1 MRIQNNIPAYNAHRN
16 YNIANSAIASSAEK
30 LSSGYR
36 INRAGDDAAGLAISE
51 KMRAQIR
58 GLEMASKN
66 TSDAISMIQTAEG
79 ALQKTHDI
87 LQRMREL
94 AVQSSSD
101 TNQTVVDREALNL
114 EFQALKSEVDD
125 IARVTRFN
133 DQNLIDGTF
142 QANRSVVAP
151 YTSGAPSTSVA
162 GLGTKLSISVEGAAP
177 GFYSVGV
184 TAKPGVPA
192 DIQAGSAATISTA
205 DMGAATNTVF
215 AGVTFA
221 GVATSAHNGNIYTL
235 QMTGSTLSN
244 ATITMLDS
252 NMQVVSKIDNLDMTQ
267 WIGSSSGAAESA
279 AFSLNF
285 ANVGVIT
292 VTMGSSQVIS
302 DFEQAQNFIG
312 SMKLDFTTD
321 GGKDAIVTNNVVA
334 KVELTINGES
344 VSLIKGD
351 TYANFVQTG
360 ITVNFFGELTD
371 ADITSA
377 GFEAFM
383 LSEGTVIGVAN
394 ETRAPMII
402 QSGAN
407 QYDETR
413 ININSMNAR
422 FLGIAHSNVSTQ
434 KASSNA
440 ITEVTNALNKV
451 STQRAELGAL
461 QNRLTFKGENLD
473 ISAENLTAAESRI
486 RDVDM
491 AKEMSAFSKK
501 NIVSQA
507 ATAMLAQANA
517 LPQNVLQLLR

>member
-16 YNIANSAIASSAEK
+16 YNIANSSIASSAEK

-94 AVQSSSD
+94 AVQSASD
-101 TNQTVVDREALNL
+101 TNQTLIDREALNQ
-114 EFQALKSEVDD
+114 EFQALKTEVDD

-142 QANRSVVAP
+142 QANKSFVGGSDVE
-151 YTSGAPSTSVA
+151 
-162 GLGTKLSISVEGAAP
+162 GLGSKLSITVDGAAP
-177 GFYSVGV
+177 GQYKISVNAISAVVSEV
-184 TAKPGVPA
+184 TKGA
-192 DIQAGSAATISTA
+192 AATLKAGAPEYST
-205 DMGAATNTVF
+205 TVKG
-215 AGVTFA
+215 AGVFTDVGFT
-221 GVATSAHNGNIYTL
+221 GVETGAHNGNKYTL
-235 QMTGSTLSN
+235 SLDAGSSMDRAN
-244 ATITMLDS
+244 ITMFDS
-252 NMQVVSKIDNLDMTQ
+252 NGKAISRVTDINLNN
-267 WIGSSSGAAESA
+267 WVAASGAAKS
-279 AFSLNF
+279 FNLNF
-285 ANVGVIT
+285 ANVGTIT
-292 VTMGSSQVIS
+292 VTIAGGNSASNIPQ
-302 DFEQAQNFIG
+302 FESFVN
-312 SMKLDFTTD
+312 SVSLDFTSV
-321 GGKDAIVTNNVVA
+321 GEAAQVTNKVVA
-334 KVELTINGES
+334 SVELTINGEG

-360 ITVNFFGELTD
+360 ITVNFFEALTD
-371 ADITSA
+371 DNITSA
-377 GFEAFM
+377 GFGEFIQH
-383 LSEGTVIGVAN
+383 EQVVDVAN
-394 ETRAPMII
+394 DTRAPMII

-413 ININSMNAR
+413 ININSMTSR
-422 FLGIAHSNVSTQ
+422 FLGIAHSDISTQ
-434 KASSNA
+434 KSSSNA

-451 STQRAELGAL
+451 STQRAALGAL